1 MGYVNVQ
8 LITLDPPQ
16 LNEQVPEHCEGTSV
30 LLPAIFRLVWVAAR
44 YANATPLLIMYIL
57 C

>member
-16 LNEQVPEHCEGTSV
+16 LNEQVPEHCEGISV
-30 LLPAIFRLVWVAAR
+30 LLPTIFRLVWVAAR
-44 YANATPLLIMYIL
+44 YANATPLLMYIL